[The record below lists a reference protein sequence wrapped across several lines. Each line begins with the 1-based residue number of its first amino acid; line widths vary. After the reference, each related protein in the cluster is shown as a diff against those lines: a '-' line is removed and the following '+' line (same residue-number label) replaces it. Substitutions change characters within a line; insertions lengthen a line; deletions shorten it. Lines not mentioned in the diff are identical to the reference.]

1 MSVVETPVKLIDNAT
16 GEPPIVLA
24 EGDQIVVLGEPKRA
38 GGEYRQLVEVRRAM
52 PVEQAEMAVYDA
64 IETLRGRVEVADL
77 PDKGSGSR
85 RIKAQRLRQAASVL
99 SATVIDLAQA
109 VEGRRR

>member
-1 MSVVETPVKLIDNAT
+1 MIEAGDGPPPEVRVFDNET
-16 GEPPIVLA
+16 GELFA
-24 EGDQIVVLGEPKRA
+24 GDTMVVLGSPKQV
-38 GGEYRQLVEVRRAM
+38 GDEYRQLVEVRRAM
-52 PVEQAEMAVYDA
+52 PVEKAEMAVYDA

-77 PDKGSGSR
+77 ADKGTGSA

-109 VEGRRR
+109 VEGRRK